1 MRTVI
6 LAACAL
12 AALVSGCDRQRA
24 RSTAPAASEMRQTRF
39 PGMVTAGG
47 GTGGEVIASTSQHA
61 TDASYAGGTPGTAGG
76 MGGNVGGAQMGGT
89 VAESGHAPSGTNTKP
104 PAAAQTKS
112 GQ

>member
-1 MRTVI
+1 MRTLI
-6 LAACAL
+6 LGVCAL
-12 AALVSGCDRQRA
+12 AALAAGCDRDRA
-24 RSTAPAASEMRQTRF
+24 GSTAPAASEVRQTKF
-39 PGMVTAGG
+39 PGQVTAGG
-47 GTGGEVIASTSQHA
+47 GTSGDVAAAALVA

-76 MGGNVGGAQMGGT
+76 MGGNTGGAKMGGT